1 MLGRLKA
8 MGGRTALAALLLAAG
23 LAGES
28 APAAAAEPY
37 EVTGVAVDV
46 TAADAATA
54 RDQALVEGQRKAF
67 DQLIQQLVG
76 PDKAGTVHQPSD
88 GELSGMVQDLEVES
102 EKVSSVRYIGVLTYR
117 FAADP
122 INVLIG
128 KPTEGAV
135 VGGVPGTANPPA
147 PTGPVR
153 GITVDVPIT
162 SLADWQQ
169 VQRRLT
175 GVPVLQ
181 RVIVRY
187 LARDGG
193 MLDLSFTGDEA
204 ALTQALAQRHL
215 SLTQVEQQ
223 WVLQLG
229 APPTSGEPT
238 GNP

>member
-1 MLGRLKA
+1 MLGKLTA
-8 MGGRTALAALLLAAG
+8 NGMGAALAALLLAAG
-23 LAGES
+23 LAGGS
-28 APAAAAEPY
+28 APAAAAAPY
-37 EVTGVAVDV
+37 EVTGVPVDV
-46 TAADAATA
+46 TAADSATA
-54 RDQALVEGQRKAF
+54 RDEALAQGQRKAF

-76 PDKAGTVHQPSD
+76 ADKAPTIRQPSD
-88 GELSGMVQDLEVES
+88 SELSGMVQDLEVES

-122 INVLIG
+122 INALIG
-128 KPTEGAV
+128 KPTEGAM
-135 VGGVPGTANPPA
+135 VGGVPGTATPPA
-147 PTGPVR
+147 PSGPVR

-162 SLADWQQ
+162 SLQDWLQ

-175 GVPVLQ
+175 GVPALQ

-193 MLDLSFTGDEA
+193 MLDLSYTGDEA
-204 ALTQALAQRHL
+204 ALTAALAQRHL

-229 APPTSGEPT
+229 APPASGEPT
-238 GNP
+238 GTP